1 MLKINFEFKVEEI
14 MLTRR
19 LDMRHA
25 YLKAML
31 PTMLA
36 LTSLVSADEVAQ
48 NNTQSQ
54 SKNSQMNN
62 GQMNNG
68 QQMQAQPAAQP
79 QYMEYHNR
87 IAVFTPWH
95 QAYER
100 IQTDAFYVG
109 FEWWA
114 VPAISSKT
122 KHGHD
127 ELIMESEL
135 RMGYNYFYN
144 GVDHVT
150 PFVGVGYF
158 KDLRK
163 EHGWFWD
170 DKHHRHHEGQK
181 AGIVYGV
188 FGFLY
193 DHEFNSVFT
202 MGVNLKGIIGGPVNH
217 KHHHWGSVVGGVD
230 VSVPIT
236 FRFGPKRHWDIRLE
250 PFDIYLHGSE
260 LSRNYFGGRSTIGYR
275 F

>member
-1 MLKINFEFKVEEI
+1 
-14 MLTRR
+14 
-19 LDMRHA
+19 MRHA

-31 PTMLA
+31 PTMLV
-36 LTSLVSADEVAQ
+36 LTSLTFADEVAQ
-48 NNTQSQ
+48 ANTPSQ
-54 SKNSQMNN
+54 SKNGPMNN
-62 GQMNNG
+62 GQM
-68 QQMQAQPAAQP
+68 QQMQTEQAAQP
-79 QYMEYHNR
+79 QYIEYHNR

-95 QAYER
+95 QVYER

-109 FEWWA
+109 VEGWIQ
-114 VPAISSKT
+114 PALSNNSHHRGVRI
-122 KHGHD
+122 G
-127 ELIMESEL
+127 EAEL

-150 PFVGVGYF
+150 PFLGVGFF
-158 KDLRK
+158 KDLGR
-163 EHGWFWD
+163 ERSGWLED
-170 DKHHRHHEGQK
+170 NEHRHHEGQK

-193 DHEFNSVFT
+193 DHEFNSVFN
-202 MGVNLKGIIGGPVNH
+202 MGVNLKGIIGGPVSH
-217 KHHHWGSVVGGVD
+217 RHHHWGSVVGGVD

-260 LSRNYFGGRSTIGYR
+260 ISRNYFGGRSTIGYR

>member
-1 MLKINFEFKVEEI
+1 
-14 MLTRR
+14 
-19 LDMRHA
+19 MRHA

-36 LTSLVSADEVAQ
+36 LTSLAFADEEVAQ
-48 NNTQSQ
+48 ANTQSQ
-54 SKNSQMNN
+54 SKQ
-62 GQMNNG
+62 GQMNQG
-68 QQMQAQPAAQP
+68 QMQQTQAQPAAQP

-95 QAYER
+95 QVYER

-109 FEWWA
+109 AEAWIE
-114 VPAISSKT
+114 PALSNKN
-122 KHGHD
+122 HGRGVRIG
-127 ELIMESEL
+127 EAEL

-150 PFVGVGYF
+150 PFVGVGFF
-158 KDLRK
+158 KDLGR
-163 EHGWFWD
+163 ERSGWLED
-170 DKHHRHHEGQK
+170 NERRHHEGQK

-193 DHEFNSVFT
+193 DHEFNSVFNI
-202 MGVNLKGIIGGPVNH
+202 GVNLKGIIGGPVSH
-217 KHHHWGSVVGGVD
+217 RHHHWGSVVGGVD